1 MSYWGAK
8 RNGTHCQNKH
18 DTKTLSLWEQKLVLG
33 KKQPRFYITK
43 SLRIKMCS
51 GLVGYE
57 SDCSSSGD
65 RIGHS
70 CGSDSVP
77 GPGTSI
83 YMQHV
88 WPKNGKKIFVLIMYV
103 KKERN
108 S

>member
-77 GPGTSI
+77 GPGVSI
-83 YMQHV
+83 SHRCSY
-88 WPKNGKKIFVLIMYV
+88 KIKFK
-103 KKERN
+103 KKEGVPSWLSSN
-108 S
+108 EPN